1 MLRALAALVL
11 LGGDAAAQQLYIAAA
26 GAQIGFEQ
34 GLLLLA
40 RLLQLLLLGA
50 DALRLR
56 VQLLLQIGAAR
67 RPLLLA
73 QARAPVRQGG
83 VQQALVLQSLLLAR
97 LLLRQLAQRQQG
109 QALAVGQLQ
118 LGVDGGQGSPRF
130 QCNK

>member
-67 RPLLLA
+67 RPLLPA
-73 QARAPVRQGG
+73 QARTWPSSVSAS
-83 VQQALVLQSLLLAR
+83 A
-97 LLLRQLAQRQQG
+97 
-109 QALAVGQLQ
+109 
-118 LGVDGGQGSPRF
+118 
-130 QCNK
+130 